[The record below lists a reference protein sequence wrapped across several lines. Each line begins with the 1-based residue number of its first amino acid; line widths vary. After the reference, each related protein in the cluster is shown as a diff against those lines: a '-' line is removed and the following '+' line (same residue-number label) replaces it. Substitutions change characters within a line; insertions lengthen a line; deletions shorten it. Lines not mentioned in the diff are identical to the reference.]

1 MTSINLT
8 TAHSA
13 QKGWNRSF
21 SPRVARV
28 GIAVILA
35 AVAVLG
41 LLSASFGSNSDSSSP
56 AQPARA
62 ISAN

>member
-8 TAHSA
+8 TANTT

-21 SPRVARV
+21 SPRVART

-35 AVAVLG
+35 VVAVLG
-41 LLSASFGSNSDSSSP
+41 LLSASFGSNSDTSSP
-56 AQPARA
+56 TAPVIEPVR
-62 ISAN
+62 